1 MLEITIAPERTYAA
15 YAEGRDGTETC
26 VSNPGTLEQAHAASG
41 EWAAECATRYLNGYS
56 ERARGGWEI
65 YDGARYLGYVR
76 ARRYR

>member
-1 MLEITIAPERTYAA
+1 MLEITIAPERAYAA

-26 VSNPGTLEQAHAASG
+26 VSNPGTLEQAHADAG
-41 EWAAECATRYLNGYS
+41 EWARECATRYLAGDAV
-56 ERARGGWEI
+56 RARAGWEL